1 MKCLILAGGL
11 GERLWPLSRRDYPK
25 QFIELTQY
33 HSVFQDTI
41 ARNMPYCDEFL
52 IVAGTEHK
60 YVIENQLKAFQGLE
74 YRSFYEDVPRRTT
87 ASVTLALLSLQP
99 SEFVLVVP
107 SDVMIDASSGY
118 SDAILEAKA
127 LADDGRIV
135 VFGKEE
141 DQINPRYGYIYGS
154 PVKFKEKPKDP
165 SLIEAPFYRNL
176 GMLLVRAGDYLNEL
190 RKISSDVY
198 DACNAAFAR
207 RIEKDGDLEFTK
219 EALELIERVSVEAI
233 IFRW

>member
-52 IVAGTEHK
+52 IVAGTEHR
-60 YVIENQLKAFQGLE
+60 YIIDNQLKAFQGLA
-74 YRSFYEDVPRRTT
+74 YRLFYEDIPRRTT
-87 ASVTLALLSLQP
+87 ASVTLALMSLQP

-118 SDAILEAKA
+118 ADAILEAKA
-127 LADDGRIV
+127 AASEGRLV

-141 DQINPRYGYIYGS
+141 EKLNKRYGYIYGD
-154 PVKFKEKPKDP
+154 PLKIKEKP
-165 SLIEAPFYRNL
+165 
-176 GMLLVRAGDYLNEL
+176 
-190 RKISSDVY
+190 
-198 DACNAAFAR
+198 
-207 RIEKDGDLEFTK
+207 
-219 EALELIERVSVEAI
+219 
-233 IFRW
+233 